1 MGAGFFCAWQ
11 PAGAGSVQANLRS
24 ELTPLAVHGKLRHA
38 SAAQTG
44 RRAAAERVSSACRHM
59 LGACASALGFDL
71 SRFHNG
77 SGLFCAWQPAGA
89 GSGQASLRSKL
100 TPLAVHGKLR
110 HASAAQTG
118 RRAAAERVSSA
129 GCHMLGAC
137 ASARRDCA
145 LPVTGVCRCMAC
157 CRRGFCK
164 CTACCRRGFCK
175 CMACIA
181 DMARRR

>member
-11 PAGAGSVQANLRS
+11 PAGAGSGQANLRS
-24 ELTPLAVHGKLRHA
+24 ELTPLAVHGELRHA
-38 SAAQTG
+38 SAAQIG
-44 RRAAAERVSSACRHM
+44 RRATAEWVSAAGRHM

-77 SGLFCAWQPAGA
+77 SGLFCAWQPVGA
-89 GSGQASLRSKL
+89 GSGQASLRSEL
-100 TPLAVHGKLR
+100 PPLAVHGELC

-118 RRAAAERVSSA
+118 RRAAAERVSAA
-129 GCHMLGAC
+129 GRHMLGAC

-145 LPVTGVCRCMAC
+145 LLVTGVCRRMAC

-164 CTACCRRGFCK
+164 CTACRRRVFCQ
-175 CMACIA
+175 CMIYLA